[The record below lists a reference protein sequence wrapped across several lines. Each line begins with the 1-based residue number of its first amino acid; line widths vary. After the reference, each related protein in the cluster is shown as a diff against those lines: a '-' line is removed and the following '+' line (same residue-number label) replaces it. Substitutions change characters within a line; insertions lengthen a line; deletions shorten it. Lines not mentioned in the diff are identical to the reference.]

1 MQESHGKGCPN
12 AERDFSFVGDHFRPN
27 KNVKLEALK
36 VRVIKVATAGG
47 LVGND
52 GKAFC
57 KLLKPCGLVANVA
70 NLDWLDNMKWKKKQQ
85 G

>member
-1 MQESHGKGCPN
+1 MQENHGKGGPN
-12 AERDFSFVGDHFRPN
+12 AERDFSFVGDHFGPN

-57 KLLKPCGLVANVA
+57 KLLSRVVLWQIWQTWIGLTT
-70 NLDWLDNMKWKKKQQ
+70 
-85 G
+85 

>member
-57 KLLKPCGLVANVA
+57 KLLSRVVLWQIWQTWIGLTT
-70 NLDWLDNMKWKKKQQ
+70 
-85 G
+85 